1 MENSNNNN
9 NSKQSQQQP
18 TQLGNG
24 TPGRTTTTNENV
36 VVPVPIPIPTIQDL
50 DLLTNEKPKH
60 NESALNIMNAQVDDA
75 TPSPMTINYNGNG
88 TIRSHSSLNNPNGN
102 IPADIT
108 SVNSLPNLNIRQF
121 NRNKNNVT
129 PSLSISSTNTESTS
143 NQLRLFQRME
153 ELSARLIAMEEQFQT
168 LSTNIDRQS
177 NIMMIMKN
185 EIVQTVQNTISKQ
198 FDLLQK
204 QNESMMNAHFHRLSI
219 LQSSQTQQ
227 YDSKYALDLLNSIST
242 ISAQYLSK
250 NTNNLN
256 SYPPDNS
263 NSPTMRFAN
272 NSNSTAT
279 ATNNTNHPV
288 PNSIRSNNSG
298 TNLDTLNNTSSSN
311 NNSPVYPLP
320 SFTNR
325 NKTFTLNPNGI
336 KKRKRNNHHNH
347 IQQKHTRP
355 LTDLNSNRLTTAQRD
370 LLNIPIILP
379 SDPFTNL
386 ASMNDPN
393 MPSLQ
398 QTQIVPNTNQL
409 QVPITLTQNNSAN
422 VKKSTQQTDANMALS
437 LPIAQLPITVPQNT
451 MHTDTKSKDDDD
463 EEDGYQEDDESDNG
477 NKIRTTDF
485 SKDETAKGNTT
496 RQIPNDDDDDD
507 DDDNDEYDEEDDEL
521 PLEKET
527 ASLRKDQMEQE
538 DNGDDEMDDEN
549 FEEDEVDEDISGTK
563 IKSKKPQ
570 QVKKRKKTNA
580 TSKKGM
586 IKKLIDGRGPSQE
599 TGTTASNDSNKSD
612 DADINYT
619 LIKAPNN
626 VRTIWEEYVYGIN
639 GNPSI
644 RGLEEKYGNKW
655 RLTKNRK
662 TFSRRKRLYKF
673 ILSGID
679 KGKTADE
686 MMKMLEE
693 KRLYKDE
700 NGEIKRRTIEW
711 LQQSLTGI

>member
-1 MENSNNNN
+1 MEINANNNN
-9 NSKQSQQQP
+9 KHAV
-18 TQLGNG
+18 L
-24 TPGRTTTTNENV
+24 ENAATV
-36 VVPVPIPIPTIQDL
+36 ETSDNVIVPVPIPIPTIQDL
-50 DLLTNEKPKH
+50 ELLTNGKNKH
-60 NESALNIMNAQVDDA
+60 NDSALNIINTQADA
-75 TPSPMTINYNGNG
+75 TPSPITINYNGQSASLRSQS
-88 TIRSHSSLNNPNGN
+88 TINNQSAN
-102 IPADIT
+102 ISADIA

-168 LSTNIDRQS
+168 LATSIDMQS
-177 NIMMIMKN
+177 NATMTMKN
-185 EIVQTVQNTISKQ
+185 EIVQTVTSTIAKQ

-204 QNESMMNAHFHRLSI
+204 QNEAMINTYFHKLAT

-227 YDSKYALDLLNSIST
+227 TDSKYALELLNSISS
-242 ISAQYLSK
+242 ISAQYLSQNH
-250 NTNNLN
+250 NTLN
-256 SYPPDNS
+256 SYPQD
-263 NSPTMRFAN
+263 N
-272 NSNSTAT
+272 NSNLPAMRF
-279 ATNNTNHPV
+279 TNNTTAQQVQNP
-288 PNSIRSNNSG
+288 ILSNNNG
-298 TNLDTLNNTSSSN
+298 ANHDTLNTSSSN
-311 NNSPVYPLP
+311 NNSPIYPLP

-347 IQQKHTRP
+347 IQPKQTRSI
-355 LTDLNSNRLTTAQRD
+355 TDLNSQKLNTQRD

-386 ASMNDPN
+386 TSMNDSNIP
-393 MPSLQ
+393 
-398 QTQIVPNTNQL
+398 
-409 QVPITLTQNNSAN
+409 AH
-422 VKKSTQQTDANMALS
+422 QQTDANQLHVPITLSRNNSTNLKKPVTQTDNNMSLS
-437 LPIAQLPITVPQNT
+437 LPITQLPINVPQT
-451 MHTDTKSKDDDD
+451 TIHTDTKSKDDED

-496 RQIPNDDDDDD
+496 REIPNDDDDDD

-521 PLEKET
+521 PLEKDTSRLE
-527 ASLRKDQMEQE
+527 KDQVDQD
-538 DNGDDEMDDEN
+538 DNADDDMDDEN
-549 FEEDEVDEDISGTK
+549 FEEDEVDEDISGAK
-563 IKSKKPQ
+563 IKNKKLQP
-570 QVKKRKKTNA
+570 VKKRKKNNIN
-580 TSKKGM
+580 SKKGI
-586 IKKLIDGRGPSQE
+586 IKKLIDGQATSQE
-599 TGTTASNDSNKSD
+599 MGSTENNNNSNMISGKNNTTANNNERDAPSDVNYD

-700 NGEIKRRTIEW
+700 NGEIKRRTIGW